1 MLHIRMT
8 RAFAYAA
15 VLAVL
20 GAACGSNDD
29 SSSETTV
36 AVTTATT
43 AVSATTAVADTTA
56 ATAVPDTAG
65 ADTTEAVDT
74 TDAVD
79 TTEGADTTAPA
90 TAGNFYIPK
99 ETGAADSSLE
109 PVKIGFVNQSEGTP
123 SFAGPLAAAKVAVE
137 YVNSKLGGIGGHPL
151 ELVDCNTGLDPDSN
165 QKCAQQMVNDDS
177 IKVITTQ
184 FVLGSDAFWPVLE
197 QAGLVGLEGTP
208 LNPTDLTSPAAI
220 AFSPGPALVVG
231 LADYAVKILGAKSLT
246 IVAEANSGG
255 QAVID
260 NVKAVP
266 QLAGIDVKSVLA
278 GGADTDLAGALQ
290 ANPSDAYVLV
300 TAAGSC
306 VQVAKALEQIGS
318 DKPVLAVSSCSDG
331 SVISEVG
338 KQVSG
343 WYVGAPSALPGLIQ
357 ADPELKL
364 FIDTMEASGNSDDI
378 GLTASSQTFGQ
389 IITLWELGNQIG
401 FDDLSRDTWK
411 QALLGFKGPAFLGPR
426 SLSCLLP
433 GLPSLCTTE
442 MRIMQITDE
451 GLDDVVPGPYDAYK
465 TS

>member
-1 MLHIRMT
+1 MLHIRMA
-8 RAFAYAA
+8 RAFACVV
-15 VLAVL
+15 VLAVI
-20 GAACGSNDD
+20 GAACGSDD
-29 SSSETTV
+29 GASSKTTV
-36 AVTTATT
+36 AAVTTA
-43 AVSATTAVADTTA
+43 SADTTVA
-56 ATAVPDTAG
+56 AVTTASADTAGAETTAG
-65 ADTTEAVDT
+65 ADTTAAVDT
-74 TDAVD
+74 TQ
-79 TTEGADTTAPA
+79 GADTTEPA
-90 TAGNFYIPK
+90 ASGDFSIPT

-123 SFAGPLAAAKVAVE
+123 SFAGPLAAAKVAVD
-137 YVNSKLGGIGGHPL
+137 YVNAKLGGIGGHPL

-177 IKVITTQ
+177 IKVVTTQ

-208 LNPTDLTSPAAI
+208 LNTTDLTSPAAI
-220 AFSPGPALVVG
+220 AYSPGPGTVVG
-231 LADYAVKILGAKSLT
+231 LADYAVKALGATSLT
-246 IVAEANSGG
+246 IVAEANNGG

-260 NVKAVP
+260 NVAAAP
-266 QLAGIDVKSVLA
+266 QLAGIDIKSVLA

-331 SVISEVG
+331 SVVGEVG

-343 WYVGAPSALPGLIQ
+343 WYVGAPSVLPGLIQ
-357 ADPELKL
+357 DDPELKL
-364 FIDTMEASGNSDDI
+364 FTDTMDAAGNADDI

-401 FDDLSRDTWK
+401 VDNLSRDSWK
-411 QALLGFKGPAFLGPR
+411 DALLGFTGPAFLGPR
-426 SLSCLLP
+426 TLSCLLP

-442 MRIMQITDE
+442 MRIMQITDS

-465 TS
+465 S